1 MAVTKKIIKQGN
13 GSDKPKQGDNVA
25 MEYTGW
31 FYDESKPEGKGN
43 QFDSSV
49 PRGKLFEVAIGT
61 GKVIKGWDEGIVST
75 DGGMSLGEKASLI
88 ITPDYGYGARGFPP
102 IIPANQPLIFD
113 VELKKIN
120 NKSA

>member
-31 FYDESKPEGKGN
+31 FYDESKPEGKVGRR
-43 QFDSSV
+43 FDSSV

-88 ITPDYGYGARGFPP
+88 ITPGFPP